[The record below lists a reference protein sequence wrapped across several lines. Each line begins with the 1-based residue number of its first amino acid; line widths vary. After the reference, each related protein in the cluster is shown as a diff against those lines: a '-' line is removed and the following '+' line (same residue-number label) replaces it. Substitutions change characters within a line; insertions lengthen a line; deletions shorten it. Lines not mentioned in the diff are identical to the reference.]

1 MACKYMIF
9 IPVFLAILIHRI
21 IFSLQFKSIVACN
34 YLSYLDFTNGWLSL
48 MQIFKIKKHAAKN
61 Q

>member
-1 MACKYMIF
+1 MIF